1 MTMTI
6 EPYLKENIDN
16 HVIIKPWSEK
26 NKFPLF
32 LRSIYKFHEMII
44 LGTSCVLLEIL
55 DEKPGVDVIQKHK
68 KRIEE
73 LTNKQIVFY
82 YKGITRYRRKSLIE
96 NRIPFVIEDGQVFL
110 PFLALDLKKAPRYVE
125 TEVTTFSTS
134 TQLAFLYFL
143 YNKDAV
149 VNTTGFAEILGL
161 TLMTASRILNNLY
174 DAKLLT
180 YEIGG
185 KTGRSK
191 EYRRVKD
198 PEYFDKA
205 RPFIK
210 SPIKKVVYVKSA
222 PEGALVA
229 GIEALAELSMINPPS
244 HPVRAISRGNM
255 NKADIEILKNKDVAK
270 DEKLVELEIWDYD
283 PKKFTNKQHVDL
295 LSLYMSLKEEKD
307 ERIEQALEEALRG
320 ETWYTD

>member
-1 MTMTI
+1 
-6 EPYLKENIDN
+6 
-16 HVIIKPWSEK
+16 
-26 NKFPLF
+26 
-32 LRSIYKFHEMII
+32 
-44 LGTSCVLLEIL
+44 
-55 DEKPGVDVIQKHK
+55 
-68 KRIEE
+68 
-73 LTNKQIVFY
+73 
-82 YKGITRYRRKSLIE
+82 
-96 NRIPFVIEDGQVFL
+96 
-110 PFLALDLKKAPRYVE
+110 
-125 TEVTTFSTS
+125 
-134 TQLAFLYFL
+134 
-143 YNKDAV
+143 
-149 VNTTGFAEILGL
+149 
-161 TLMTASRILNNLY
+161 MTASRILNNLY

-229 GIEALAELSMINPPS
+229 GIEALAALSMINPPS

-255 NKADIEILKNKDVAK
+255 NKADIDILKNKDIAK

-307 ERIEQALEEALRG
+307 ERVEQALEEALRG
-320 ETWYTD
+320 EPWYTD